1 MTRYSPNRSTNRSGN
16 ADKRLTGPAGVEQRK
31 RIRERDGYQCR
42 VCKIAVNQGQCDHI
56 KSLDDGGTSDD
67 SNMQLL
73 CDTCHYEKTC
83 RDNGF
88 KIKTGVDA
96 SGLPTS
102 RSHHWNT

>member
-1 MTRYSPNRSTNRSGN
+1 MTTRYTRSGN
-16 ADKRLTGPAGVEQRK
+16 ADKRTTGRAGQEQRK
-31 RIRERDGYQCR
+31 RIRERDGYQCQS
-42 VCKIAVNQGQCDHI
+42 CKIAVNQGQCDHI

-88 KIKTGVDA
+88 KIKTGVSVD
-96 SGLPTS
+96 GMPTS